1 MPNTLKCLTVF
12 SSHGN
17 WISCKGVSVHHTDS
31 FANTEFVICYLS
43 IPRVS
48 YRLKRLGRTRPYA
61 VHFLLHDA
69 AAKVYVHGSF
79 TYSSTCMSS
88 TLRRIPAW
96 PASSRI
102 CHESLYQ
109 IPTTRGRSSV
119 CDKDHEQ
126 KKIRATVIT
135 DLAMDNDRCVCDCR
149 RNKVIL
155 AVWGV
160 TTTQTT
166 MSSQISLKLTWHQL
180 SDDRESL
187 VEETS
192 KICQCFTICRRTHHR
207 CEMEPESVI
216 EHRDQLSSEPASR
229 L

>member
-31 FANTEFVICYLS
+31 FANTE
-43 IPRVS
+43 
-48 YRLKRLGRTRPYA
+48 TRPYA

-109 IPTTRGRSSV
+109 IPTTRGRSSMRMRLPTQQGHPGSV
-119 CDKDHEQ
+119 GSYDDPDDYEL
-126 KKIRATVIT
+126 TNIT
-135 DLAMDNDRCVCDCR
+135 QAHMAPVKR
-149 RNKVIL
+149 
-155 AVWGV
+155 
-160 TTTQTT
+160 
-166 MSSQISLKLTWHQL
+166 
-180 SDDRESL
+180 
-187 VEETS
+187 
-192 KICQCFTICRRTHHR
+192 
-207 CEMEPESVI
+207 
-216 EHRDQLSSEPASR
+216 
-229 L
+229 